1 MPMTLRVSERFQ
13 GDRARSPFGKS
24 RRAGKAERSADSIRS
39 KLALEVLPLSILL
52 LTAGC
57 QQSQPAN
64 ETQSKTEAKR
74 DASEYLSQPLVKDIY
89 TADPSAHVWNG
100 KIYVYPSH
108 DIDGPTPEDDL
119 GSHFEMRDYRILSM
133 DKIGGPVT
141 VGPVALDVKDVPW
154 ADKQMWAPDAAYRNG
169 TYYLYFPAKDK
180 AGAFRIGVATAKDQM
195 GPFKAQPQPIKG
207 SYSIDPAVFTDDDGS
222 SYIYFGGIWG
232 GQLQRNVGGTYDPDG
247 SKTDLGQ
254 DDKPA
259 LAPRVAKLTGDML
272 EFSEAPRAIRILDD
286 KGQPLLGGDHD
297 RRFFEASWMHKYK
310 GKYYFSYST
319 GDTHYLVYAVGD
331 SPYGP
336 FTYKGRILEPVEGWT
351 THHSIVEWNGKW
363 WLFYADSQLSGQTR
377 LRNVKV
383 TELHYNPDGTIR
395 TINPF
400 VAKGAKDGAA
410 R

>member
-1 MPMTLRVSERFQ
+1 MPQIPRNLC
-13 GDRARSPFGKS
+13 A
-24 RRAGKAERSADSIRS
+24 
-39 KLALEVLPLSILL
+39 LPLAIVLL
-52 LTAGC
+52 AGC
-57 QQSQPAN
+57 QQSDQTSNNQA
-64 ETQSKTEAKR
+64 TAQADTVKR
-74 DASEYLSQPLVKDIY
+74 PDADYLSQPLVKDIY
-89 TADPSAHVWNG
+89 TADPSAHAWGG

-108 DIDGPTPEDDL
+108 DIDGPAVEDDL
-119 GSHFEMRDYRILSM
+119 GSHFEMRDYRVLRM

-141 VGPVALDVKDVPW
+141 VGPVALDVKDVAW
-154 ADKQMWAPDAAYRNG
+154 ADKQMWAPDAAKKG
-169 TYYLYFPAKDK
+169 DTYYLYFPAKDK
-180 AGAFRIGVATAKDQM
+180 EGVFRIGVATAKDPM

-207 SYSIDPAVFTDDDGS
+207 SFSIDPAVFTDEDGQ
-222 SYIYFGGIWG
+222 SYMYFGGIWG
-232 GQLQRNVGGTYDPDG
+232 GQLQRYATGKYDPNG

-259 LAPRVAKLTGDML
+259 LAPRVAKMSGDML
-272 EFSEAPRAIRILDD
+272 EFSETPREIKIVDD
-286 KGQPLLGGDHD
+286 KGKPLLGGDHD
-297 RRFFEASWMHKYK
+297 RRFFEASWMHKYQ

-319 GDTHYLVYAVGD
+319 GDTHYLAYGIGD

-351 THHSIVEWNGKW
+351 THHSIVEWGGKW

-383 TELHYNPDGTIR
+383 AELKYNPDGTIQ

-400 VAKGAKDGAA
+400 VVKNAKDGAA

>member
-1 MPMTLRVSERFQ
+1 MLMP
-13 GDRARSPFGKS
+13 S
-24 RRAGKAERSADSIRS
+24 RRLSA
-39 KLALEVLPLSILL
+39 LPLAIVLL
-52 LTAGC
+52 ATACGPNAQPENQA
-57 QQSQPAN
+57 QQTKAD
-64 ETQSKTEAKR
+64 KR
-74 DASEYLSQPLVKDIY
+74 AASEYLSQPLVKDMY
-89 TADPSAHVWNG
+89 TADPSAHVWDG
-100 KIYVYPSH
+100 KVYVYPSH

-119 GSHFEMRDYRILSM
+119 GAHFEMRDYHVLSM

-154 ADKQMWAPDAAYRNG
+154 AEKQMWAPDAARKNG

-180 AGAFRIGVATAKDQM
+180 EGAFRIGVATSKNPM

-207 SYSIDPAVFTDDDGS
+207 SYSIDPSVFTDDDGA
-222 SYIYFGGIWG
+222 SYMYFGGIWG
-232 GQLQRNVGGTYDPDG
+232 GQLQRNIDGKYDANG

-259 LAPRVAKLTGDML
+259 IAPRVAKMTGDML
-272 EFSEAPRAIRILDD
+272 EFTETPRAVQILDE
-286 KGQPLLGGDHD
+286 KGKPILGGDHD

-319 GDTHYLVYAVGD
+319 GDTHYLAYAIGN

-351 THHSIVEWNGKW
+351 THHSIVEWNGRW

-383 TELHYNPDGTIR
+383 TELRYNPDGTIQ

-400 VAKGAKDGAA
+400 VAQSAKDGAA